1 MKWII
6 AFLIAISS
14 CDAIAQT
21 VEKRAGET
29 IYLKA
34 CGADGDTINFYR
46 KTGVMTSAT
55 KIGTALRVPDVLE
68 CKEIQ
73 YVMPGGTTA
82 QYRFFA
88 VPVKSGESL
97 EESNGVR
104 VKRIK

>member
-1 MKWII
+1 MKTII
-6 AFLIAISS
+6 VMLVLSATLS
-14 CDAIAQT
+14 AQT
-21 VEKRAGET
+21 VSKRAGEI

-34 CGADGDTINFYR
+34 CGADGDTLNFYR
-46 KTGVMTSAT
+46 KTGVATSAT

-88 VPVKSGESL
+88 VPVKSGETL

-104 VKRIK
+104 VKRK